1 MIINILR
8 NFLIAILLTSRVIHQ
23 QVNTYFKDDVYPDM
37 FISDSV
43 SVLHFTYGHLTYF
56 NTFMNV
62 NFTVCEKKK
71 FSWPS
76 TRRNNLLVPL
86 CFMLCGD
93 IHPCPGPS
101 TDEPTF
107 NKSSD
112 NVFKDFQKRSLHFLH
127 IIYIFK
133 YLN

>member
-1 MIINILR
+1 MISNILR
-8 NFLIAILLTSRVIHQ
+8 NFFIAILLTSRVIHQ
-23 QVNTYFKDDVYPDM
+23 QGNTYFKDDVYPDI

-62 NFTVCEKKK
+62 NFTVCEKKIL
-71 FSWPS
+71 SWPS
-76 TRRNNLLVPL
+76 TRRNNLLVPFCL
-86 CFMLCGD
+86 MLCGD

-101 TDEPTF
+101 GDEPTF

-112 NVFKDFQKRSLHFLH
+112 NVFKYF
-127 IIYIFK
+127 
-133 YLN
+133 